1 MGGKQGNKHKKHYR
15 QGCWYHISGVNNIA
29 DIPTRVCK
37 INDFNRW
44 FDGPQFLYTVTD
56 VSKFGVWGRL
66 KLVEAAVR
74 NEAKVRKKNF
84 EGVNSVNMF
93 RSDFLMVLF
102 TLLLT
107 IVKILKK
114 NRNVVFEVAAEHCI

>member
-1 MGGKQGNKHKKHYR
+1 M
-15 QGCWYHISGVNNIA
+15 
-29 DIPTRVCK
+29 
-37 INDFNRW
+37 
-44 FDGPQFLYTVTD
+44 
-56 VSKFGVWGRL
+56 WGRL
-66 KLVEAAVR
+66 KLVEAAVQ

-114 NRNVVFEVAAEHCI
+114 NRMLFLKLQLSIASKYCSKFSND